1 LVDGYPVDGDRKRP
15 AMSAR
20 FEELDWQQTAMGDL
34 TLRRRT
40 EPTLGVEVFEVKL
53 GDEFLMSSLFTVAEE
68 QLATLGLAAATGDS
82 LDVLVGGLGLGYT
95 AVAALRDPRV
105 VSVTVIDA
113 LAAVIDWHER
123 LLLPTSVELVQDA
136 RTSLVLD
143 DFFAV
148 ARQAPVRRYD
158 AILLD
163 VDHSPRHQLDPSHA
177 DLYEVAGLRALA
189 LHLAVGGVF
198 ALWSDDPP
206 DAEFMAKLGEVFN
219 EPAAHVVDF
228 DNALTG
234 GTSSNTVYVARARPT
249 VVE

>member
-1 LVDGYPVDGDRKRP
+1 
-15 AMSAR
+15 MSAR
-20 FEELDWQQTAMGDL
+20 FEELDWQQTPMGDL

-40 EPTLGVEVFEVKL
+40 EPTLGVEIFEVKL

-68 QLATLGLAAATGDS
+68 ELATLGLAAARGGE

-95 AVAALRDPRV
+95 ALTALQDPRV
-105 VSVTVIDA
+105 GSLAVIDA
-113 LAAVIDWHER
+113 LPAVIDWHER
-123 LLLPTSVELVQDA
+123 ELLPTSAGLVRDA
-136 RTSLVLD
+136 RTTLLLA

-148 ARQAPVRRYD
+148 MRATPLARYD

-177 DLYEVAGLRALA
+177 DLYEIAGLRALA
-189 LHLAVGGVF
+189 AHLKRDGIF

-206 DAEFMAKLGEVFN
+206 DDEFMAKLAAVFD

-228 DNALTG
+228 PNALTG
-234 GTSSNTVYVARARPT
+234 GTSSNTVYVGRSPR
-249 VVE
+249 